1 MAENKDTTEIEDDS
15 WLAKATAWIA
25 SIPANVAS
33 FCTDNWLTN
42 TAIPWTIDKVMA
54 TTKVTTGWV
63 NTGTSIF
70 TDEVKSWDWI
80 SKPGETAANISTW
93 ITNTVGL
100 TGDDNSNSKQTL
112 NNVVSILENVGSQ
125 FESITNSVYTIADG
139 LTNTLGSTLQEF
151 VSAYG
156 DTVTNNSTFMTVI
169 GKVVSSVATSMVDY
183 QDGVT
188 ETQYGVNMEHSW
200 KDTSSSF
207 INTFK
212 KGGNYTVKFLSTTPL
227 DPGSSSENLYGTMM
241 LGTPPVFTNMTDP
254 NSRVYINTF
263 LKDARFLS
271 LTPGLPKYYGGT
283 YTTANNQSNQTKDG
297 NSQLQYLL
305 RNGIDS
311 SVTDKNKRY
320 YEFSANYEEYFA
332 YLETMLNTV
341 RIKMGLATEDDN
353 TYNLYSFTDTKTNTF
368 DSRYNNSLGFY
379 INPSG
384 ILSESIDNSQ
394 SGTGSE
400 FASRVNSQAATYR
413 QTNYITG
420 MGTGSGVQNGARTA
434 SNLINTV
441 LGLKSTMSE
450 QFQIANSW
458 SSNGKTKITK
468 LAKFFAGAVLD
479 VGKMAGSTDTSSLIQ
494 QFNTTNG
501 MNVKYPE
508 LWEDSG
514 FSKSVSINFEFISPY
529 GDPESIY
536 QHVYVPFLAL
546 LCFAMPRQADYNG
559 YVSPFF
565 VRADVPGVF
574 TTDFGMIS
582 SMTWTRGGNS
592 DLWSKDG
599 LPLAISGTISID
611 DLYPYMAMTKRLSYM
626 SANPNYSS
634 FLNSFAGLHAVSN
647 NSTDSLNDY
656 FRQMINRVSGV
667 DNMSNSKG
675 LYNKYSST
683 QRQSNKNY
691 NTQNKANKFTG
702 INSRSITFLR
712 STK

>member
-1 MAENKDTTEIEDDS
+1 MADTKIEDDS
-15 WLAKATAWIA
+15 LLAKNTAWIM
-25 SIPANVAS
+25 SIPSNII
-33 FCTDNWLTN
+33 NWCADTELAGWISDTAVPWITN
-42 TAIPWTIDKVMA
+42 KISTIVKN
-54 TTKVTTGWV
+54 TTGV
-63 NTGTSIF
+63 INTVTGVI
-70 TDEVKSWDWI
+70 DNEIQSWDWI
-80 SKPGETAANISTW
+80 SKPGEIVANISTW
-93 ITNTVGL
+93 ITNTTGL
-100 TGDDNSNSKQTL
+100 TADEDSNNKQTL
-112 NNVVSILENVGSQ
+112 NNVVSILDNVGSQ
-125 FESITNSVYTIADG
+125 FESITNSIYTVYDG

-151 VSAYG
+151 VSSYSDYNTEG
-156 DTVTNNSTFMTVI
+156 STFSTVI
-169 GKVVSSVATSMVDY
+169 GKVISGIATSMVNY

-188 ETQYGVNMEHSW
+188 ETQFGISMEHSW

-263 LKDARFLS
+263 LKDAKFLS

-283 YTTANNQSNQTKDG
+283 YTTSNNQSNQTKDG

-311 SVTDKNKRY
+311 SITDKNKRY
-320 YEFSANYEEYFA
+320 YEFNTNYEEYFA

-341 RIKMGLATEDDN
+341 RIKMGLATEDDT
-353 TYNLYSFTDTKTNTF
+353 TYNLYSFTNTTTNTF

-384 ILSESIDNSQ
+384 ILSESIDNSA

-400 FASRVNSQAATYR
+400 FASQVNSQSSINR
-413 QTNYITG
+413 RTNYVTG
-420 MGTGSGVQNGARTA
+420 MGTGSSTQSAGRTA
-434 SNLINTV
+434 TNLINTV
-441 LGLKSTMSE
+441 LGLKNTMSE
-450 QFQIANSW
+450 QFSIASSW
-458 SSNGKTKITK
+458 ASSSKNAIAK
-468 LAKFFAGAVLD
+468 LAKFAAGAVLD
-479 VGKMAGSTDTSSLIQ
+479 VGRMAGTTDTSALIQ

-574 TTDFGMIS
+574 TIDFGMIS

-599 LPLAISGTISID
+599 LPLAISGTISIE

-647 NSTDSLNDY
+647 NGTDSLNNY
-656 FRQMINRVSGV
+656 FKQMINRVSGI
-667 DNMSNSKG
+667 DNMPESKG
-675 LYNKYSST
+675 LYNKYSNT
-683 QRQSNKNY
+683 QRQSNKKY

-712 STK
+712 NTK